1 MMMMVVV
8 VVVAV
13 AAVVVVVVVVAAAAA
28 AAAAYCSKFSV
39 ASCFVIVHSFVQQLR
54 QLQSCTIRIHPTAGN
69 I

>member
-13 AAVVVVVVVVAAAAA
+13 AAVVVVVVVAA